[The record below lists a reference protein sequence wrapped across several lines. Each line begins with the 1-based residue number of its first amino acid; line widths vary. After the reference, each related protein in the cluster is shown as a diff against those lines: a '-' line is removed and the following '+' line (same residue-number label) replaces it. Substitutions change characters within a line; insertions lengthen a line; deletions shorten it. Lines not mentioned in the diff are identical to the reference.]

1 MKKPEG
7 SKSSTESSS
16 GSSSGSSSSGSSSSS
31 SESGSS
37 SSDSESST
45 SDIQP
50 KTEPKSPKQGPSS
63 EPKKEKECK
72 PIKAAAKTKNKSSS
86 EVDKSKAPSPKPM
99 PQRQRGGPKKKNAA
113 SVLAKKKPTAKCA
126 GAKSGTAKATTR
138 TIKSESLSKKKS
150 IFSPENSSD
159 SEPESKTKPKT
170 GSKPPPKAKKTQ
182 KKQTEEKI
190 LTSPKPIEKPAEKPV
205 EKPVEK
211 PNEKP
216 VEKPIEKPVEKQIEK
231 SIEKPTSSAKDNEVS
246 AKKKINKSNTPQKIA
261 KKVPEKKNPPL
272 CTSCQSAGDSG
283 SSESEKEM
291 EKKKD
296 SAIAKPPKQDT
307 QKPSTSREA
316 SETVGGTVPRKLTR
330 SKTAWASRMAKLNPS
345 DSDTES
351 DAEGKTT
358 GKSKED
364 KKPTKARVALVK
376 SPVIPSQPTVPS
388 ERKCPVRGCD
398 STGHLGGVADRHF
411 TYDACPV
418 YHNVTGPWCV
428 AAAEE
433 RSSAAAIGKKAKA
446 SMTHRPRAMPTIDQ
460 RAYQLKIK
468 DLRSKWKG
476 NDQRKKSNNE
486 DYNEEREPVL
496 DGFAPDYDLRLFRDA
511 QALAA
516 VKKEE
521 GLDDIP
527 TDKGTR
533 YVVMGKYMMEVL
545 YQSPY
550 PGAAARV
557 PRLFVCE
564 FCLKHQACETGAN
577 RHRAKCVWRHPPG
590 DEIYRKDSL
599 SVWEVDGRKQKQYC
613 QQLCLLAKFFLDHKT
628 LYYDVEPFLFYVMTT
643 ADGEGCHIIGYFSKE
658 KNSFLNYN
666 VSCILTL
673 PPYQRQGYGRLLID
687 FSYLLTKEEGKVGS
701 PETPL
706 SDLGLIS
713 YRSYWREVILHQL
726 CIVEGPA
733 LSIRDM
739 SKNLGIASSDI
750 VSTLQERGLM
760 KYWKGKHIVLS
771 KEEVLKEAYLRAAG
785 ARSVDPSCLRW
796 WGRPAPR

>member
-1 MKKPEG
+1 MKKPEV

-16 GSSSGSSSSGSSSSS
+16 GSSSGSSSSGSSSTSS
-31 SESGSS
+31 GSGSS

-72 PIKAAAKTKNKSSS
+72 PTKAAKSKNKSSS
-86 EVDKSKAPSPKPM
+86 EVDRSKVPSPKPM
-99 PQRQRGGPKKKNAA
+99 PQKQRGGAKKKNAA
-113 SVLAKKKPTAKCA
+113 SVLAKKKPTAKAA
-126 GAKSGTAKATTR
+126 GAKSGTAKAPNR
-138 TIKSESLSKKKS
+138 IIKSESLSKKKS

-159 SEPESKTKPKT
+159 SEPESKNKAKT
-170 GSKPPPKAKKTQ
+170 GSKAPTKAKKTQ
-182 KKQTEEKI
+182 KKQTEEKNV
-190 LTSPKPIEKPAEKPV
+190 SPSKTIEKPC
-205 EKPVEK
+205 
-211 PNEKP
+211 
-216 VEKPIEKPVEKQIEK
+216 
-231 SIEKPTSSAKDNEVS
+231 SSSKDNEVS
-246 AKKKINKSNTPQKIA
+246 GKKKTNKSNTPQKLA
-261 KKVPEKKNPPL
+261 KKVPENKNPQL
-272 CTSCQSAGDSG
+272 CTSCPSSGDSG
-283 SSESEKEM
+283 SSESEKEI

-296 SAIAKPPKQDT
+296 SAIAKPPKQDA

-316 SETVGGTVPRKLTR
+316 AETVGTVPRKLTR
-330 SKTAWASRMAKLNPS
+330 SKTARASRMAKLNPS

-351 DAEGKTT
+351 DAEGKST

-433 RSSAAAIGKKAKA
+433 RSAAATIGKKAKA

-476 NDQRKKSNNE
+476 NDQRAKSNNE

-643 ADGEGCHIIGYFSKE
+643 ADGEGCHIIGYFSKLAE

-713 YRSYWREVILHQL
+713 YRSYWREVILNQL
-726 CIVEGPA
+726 CIAEGPA
-733 LSIRDM
+733 LSIRDL

>member
-1 MKKPEG
+1 MKKPEV

-16 GSSSGSSSSGSSSSS
+16 GSSSGSSSSGSSSTSS
-31 SESGSS
+31 GSGSS
-37 SSDSESST
+37 SSDSETST

-72 PIKAAAKTKNKSSS
+72 PTKAAKSKNKSSS
-86 EVDKSKAPSPKPM
+86 EVDRSKAPSPKPM

-113 SVLAKKKPTAKCA
+113 SVLVKKKPTAKSA
-126 GAKSGTAKATTR
+126 GAKSGTAKATNR
-138 TIKSESLSKKKS
+138 TIKSESLSKQKS

-159 SEPESKTKPKT
+159 SESESKNKPKT
-170 GSKPPPKAKKTQ
+170 GSKAPPKAKKAQ
-182 KKQTEEKI
+182 KKQTEENI
-190 LTSPKPIEKPAEKPV
+190 VSPSKP
-205 EKPVEK
+205 
-211 PNEKP
+211 
-216 VEKPIEKPVEKQIEK
+216 
-231 SIEKPTSSAKDNEVS
+231 IEKPTSSSKDNEVTV
-246 AKKKINKSNTPQKIA
+246 KKKTNKSNAPQKLA
-261 KKVPEKKNPPL
+261 KKVPENKKPPL
-272 CTSCQSAGDSG
+272 CTSCPSYGDSG
-283 SSESEKEM
+283 SSESEKEI

-296 SAIAKPPKQDT
+296 SAIAKPPKQDD

-316 SETVGGTVPRKLTR
+316 SETVGGTAPRKLTR
-330 SKTAWASRMAKLNPS
+330 SKTARASRKPKVNPS

-351 DAEGKTT
+351 DAEGKST

-364 KKPTKARVALVK
+364 KRPTKARVALVK
-376 SPVIPSQPTVPS
+376 SPVIPSQPTAPS
-388 ERKCPVRGCD
+388 EKRCPVRGCD

-433 RSSAAAIGKKAKA
+433 RNAAAAIGKKAKA
-446 SMTHRPRAMPTIDQ
+446 SMTNRSRAMPTIDQ

-476 NDQRKKSNNE
+476 KNDKRAKSNNE

-713 YRSYWREVILHQL
+713 YRSYWREVILNQL
-726 CIVEGPA
+726 CIAEGPA
-733 LSIRDM
+733 LSIRDL

>member
-1 MKKPEG
+1 MKKPEV

-16 GSSSGSSSSGSSSSS
+16 GSSSGSSSSGSSSTSS
-31 SESGSS
+31 GSGSS
-37 SSDSESST
+37 SSDSETST

-63 EPKKEKECK
+63 DPKKEKECK
-72 PIKAAAKTKNKSSS
+72 PTKAAKSKNKSSS
-86 EVDKSKAPSPKPM
+86 EVDRSKAPSPKPM
-99 PQRQRGGPKKKNAA
+99 PQKQRVGPKKKNAA
-113 SVLAKKKPTAKCA
+113 SVLVKKKPTAKSAGAKSGTAKSA
-126 GAKSGTAKATTR
+126 GAKSGTAKATNR
-138 TIKSESLSKKKS
+138 TIKSESLSKQKS

-159 SEPESKTKPKT
+159 SEPENKNKPKT
-170 GSKPPPKAKKTQ
+170 GSKAPPKAKKAQ
-182 KKQTEEKI
+182 KKQTEENI
-190 LTSPKPIEKPAEKPV
+190 VSPSKPIG
-205 EKPVEK
+205 
-211 PNEKP
+211 
-216 VEKPIEKPVEKQIEK
+216 
-231 SIEKPTSSAKDNEVS
+231 KPTSSSKDNEVTV
-246 AKKKINKSNTPQKIA
+246 KKKTNKSNAPQKLA
-261 KKVPEKKNPPL
+261 KKVPENKKPPL
-272 CTSCQSAGDSG
+272 CTSCPSYGDSG
-283 SSESEKEM
+283 SSESEKEI

-296 SAIAKPPKQDT
+296 SAIAKPPKQDD

-316 SETVGGTVPRKLTR
+316 CETVGGTAPRKFTR
-330 SKTAWASRMAKLNPS
+330 SKTARASRKPKVNPS

-351 DAEGKTT
+351 DAEGKST

-364 KKPTKARVALVK
+364 KKPTKPRVALVK
-376 SPVIPSQPTVPS
+376 SPVIPSQPTAPS
-388 ERKCPVRGCD
+388 EKRCPVRGCD

-433 RSSAAAIGKKAKA
+433 RNAAAAIAKKAKA
-446 SMTHRPRAMPTIDQ
+446 SMTNRSRAMPTIDQ

-476 NDQRKKSNNE
+476 KKDKRAKSNNE

-643 ADGEGCHIIGYFSKE
+643 ADGEGCHIIGYFSKLAVCVCLYIIYI
-658 KNSFLNYN
+658 F
-666 VSCILTL
+666 C
-673 PPYQRQGYGRLLID
+673 
-687 FSYLLTKEEGKVGS
+687 
-701 PETPL
+701 
-706 SDLGLIS
+706 
-713 YRSYWREVILHQL
+713 
-726 CIVEGPA
+726 
-733 LSIRDM
+733 
-739 SKNLGIASSDI
+739 NL
-750 VSTLQERGLM
+750 
-760 KYWKGKHIVLS
+760 
-771 KEEVLKEAYLRAAG
+771 
-785 ARSVDPSCLRW
+785 
-796 WGRPAPR
+796 